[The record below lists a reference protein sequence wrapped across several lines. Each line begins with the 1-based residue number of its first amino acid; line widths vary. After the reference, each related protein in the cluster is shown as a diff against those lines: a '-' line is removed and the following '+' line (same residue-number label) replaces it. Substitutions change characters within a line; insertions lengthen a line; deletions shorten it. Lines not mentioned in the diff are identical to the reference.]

1 MVRRL
6 RREADKSADIVE
18 MAIVGTASFPRLC
31 VDSFAVSNGGL
42 ESVILLLRPAA
53 AVFGEVVDRLL
64 LANSH
69 SLHALPPS
77 VDCGLISK
85 SASIISYG
93 AIERNGQLEGTKQ

>member
-1 MVRRL
+1 M
-6 RREADKSADIVE
+6 VE

-31 VDSFAVSNGGL
+31 VDSFAVGNGGL
-42 ESVILLLRPAA
+42 ELFILLLRPAA

-64 LANSH
+64 LADCH

-77 VDCGLISK
+77 AGYGLISK